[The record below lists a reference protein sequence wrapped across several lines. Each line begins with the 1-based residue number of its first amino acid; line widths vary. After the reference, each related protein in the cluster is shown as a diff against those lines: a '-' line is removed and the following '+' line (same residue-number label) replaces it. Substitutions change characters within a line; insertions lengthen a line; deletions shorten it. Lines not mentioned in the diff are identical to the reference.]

1 MNEALFGSVSQPWAA
16 APFPPTAGS
25 VSAAVGGMP
34 VGVAIPSF
42 VRSEVP
48 VPTLLATV
56 AVRRGQPRGPSND
69 QEIEDFLYDAL
80 ELIPGSGEV
89 DVRCDGGRVSFSG
102 TVPNKRL
109 KRDAGEIAWAIPNV
123 TDVQNTITITARRR
137 SRAATQGE
145 PQVGVG
151 RKSA

>member
-1 MNEALFGSVSQPWAA
+1 MNEPLFGSVSQPWAA
-16 APFPPTAGS
+16 APFPPTTGS

-34 VGVAIPSF
+34 VGVTIPSF

-69 QEIEDFLYDAL
+69 QEIEDFLYDTL

-89 DVRCDGGRVSFSG
+89 EVRCDGGRVSFTG

-109 KRDAGEIAWAIPNV
+109 
-123 TDVQNTITITARRR
+123 
-137 SRAATQGE
+137 
-145 PQVGVG
+145 
-151 RKSA
+151 